1 MILFIKYFLGIE
13 KLYIAFGLLLIFSL
27 VFVICVGLCFS
38 FLGKFALLKLKTVF
52 VHKKIDIKQEK
63 GEKYAKKHIFCLLIQ
78 KVFVLLQY
86 QTKVN

>member
-1 MILFIKYFLGIE
+1 MLFIKYFLGIE
-13 KLYIAFGLLLIFSL
+13 KLCIAFGLLLIFSL
-27 VFVICVGLCFS
+27 VFVICVGLCF
-38 FLGKFALLKLKTVF
+38 LLKLKTVF

-63 GEKYAKKHIFCLLIQ
+63 GEKYAKKHMFCLLIQ

>member
-1 MILFIKYFLGIE
+1 M
-13 KLYIAFGLLLIFSL
+13 
-27 VFVICVGLCFS
+27 FS